1 MAARYQDLLERL
13 RIAYDRGAETRD
25 GETKAP
31 WKQAE
36 RAAFFDR
43 LRSEGMHRLLEIGAG
58 TGQDSEF
65 FRNGD
70 LDVIATDLSPAMVDR
85 CRAKGL
91 DARVMDFMNLDF
103 PEESFDAVYAM
114 NCLLH
119 VPNTDLP
126 AVLDTIRALLR
137 PGGLVF
143 VGVYG
148 GESREGVVETDR
160 HEPKRFF
167 AVRTDDELKDY
178 VASRFEVLDSH
189 SVELGPAPAWHF
201 QSVTGRRSTRGQEI
215 GRSS

>member
-1 MAARYQDLLERL
+1 MAARYQDLLEPL

-25 GETKAP
+25 RETKAP

-36 RAAFFDR
+36 RAAFLDR

-58 TGQDSEF
+58 TGQDSEY

-70 LDVIATDLSPAMVDR
+70 LGVVATDLSPAMVDR

-103 PEESFDAVYAM
+103 PVGSFDAVYAM

-119 VPNTDLP
+119 VPNSELP
-126 AVLDTIRALLR
+126 AVFGTIRTVLR
-137 PGGLVF
+137 PGGLLF

-148 GESREGVVETDR
+148 GESREGVVETDK

-167 AVRTDDELKDY
+167 AVRTDEELKDF
-178 VASRFEVLDSH
+178 VASQFEILDFH
-189 SVELGPAPAWHF
+189 PVDLGPAPAWHF
-201 QSVTGRRSTRGQEI
+201 QSVTARRLA
-215 GRSS
+215 

>member
-1 MAARYQDLLERL
+1 MAARYQDLLEPL

-25 GETKAP
+25 RETKAP

-36 RAAFFDR
+36 RAEFLDR

-58 TGQDSEF
+58 TGQDSEY

-70 LDVIATDLSPAMVDR
+70 LGVVATDLSPAMVDR

-103 PEESFDAVYAM
+103 PVGSFDAVYAM

-119 VPNTDLP
+119 VPNLELP
-126 AVLDTIRALLR
+126 AVFGTIRTVLR
-137 PGGLVF
+137 PGGLLF

-148 GESREGVVETDR
+148 GESREGVVETDK

-167 AVRTDDELKDY
+167 AVRTDEELKDFI
-178 VASRFEVLDSH
+178 ASQFEILDFH
-189 SVELGPAPAWHF
+189 PVDLGPAPVWHF
-201 QSVTGRRSTRGQEI
+201 QSVTARRLA
-215 GRSS
+215 